1 MKNFDSYIP
10 SWFHDFVQW
19 GNDLIWTQNL
29 IFLLLLAGIF
39 FTISSKV
46 VQLRWL
52 PEMFRVIFEKPETLE
67 DGKKGISSFQA
78 FAISAASRV
87 GTGNIAGV
95 ATAIVLGGPGAVFW
109 MWVIAFIG
117 AASAFFEATLA
128 QVYKVK
134 DEAGGFRG
142 GPAYYIER
150 GLGQKWLGVI
160 FAILITVTFAFV
172 FNTVQSNTIAASL
185 NEQYEFSNVTTGIIL
200 AIITA
205 LVIFGGVRSIA
216 TVSSFIVPIMAVG
229 YIAVVGYILIVNIDQ
244 VIPMLQNIVRS
255 AFGLHP
261 AFGGA
266 IGFALMQGIKRGL
279 FSNEAGMGSAAN
291 AAATAAVSHP
301 VKQGLIQS
309 LGVFFDTLII
319 CSATAIML
327 LLYTD
332 LQFGP
337 DAPQGVAVTQQALT
351 THIGEFG
358 GIFLTIAVFMFAFSS
373 IIGNYYYGQSN
384 IEYLTK
390 NKFIMF
396 IFRLFVVAMVFVGS
410 VVKVQTV
417 WSTADLFMG
426 LMAIINIV
434 ALFGLAT
441 VVFEVTKDYR
451 AQRKRK
457 LNPVFKIEN
466 INANYSNIE
475 SWGTNPYSR
484 QQDKDTQEKNNTHVE
499 QNVDSNSTE
508 HVDDKEVENETFN
521 KENQDVNRDN
531 DQIDHGKHE
540 DTDHKE

>member
-1 MKNFDSYIP
+1 MKDFDSYIP
-10 SWFHDFVQW
+10 GWFHNFVQW

-29 IFLLLLAGIF
+29 IFLLLLAGVF
-39 FTISSKV
+39 FTISSRV

-67 DGKKGISSFQA
+67 DGRKGISSFQA

-134 DEAGGFRG
+134 DKEGGFRG

-150 GLGQKWLGVI
+150 GLGQKWLGVV

-185 NEQYEFSNVTTGIIL
+185 NEQYEFSNVITGIIL

-216 TVSSFIVPIMAVG
+216 TVSSFIVPIMAIG
-229 YIAVVGYILIVNIDQ
+229 YIGLVGYILFMNVDQ
-244 VIPMLQNIVRS
+244 IWPMIQNIVRS
-255 AFGLHP
+255 AFGFHP

-266 IGFALMQGIKRGL
+266 MGFAIMQGIKRGL

-309 LGVFFDTLII
+309 LGVFFDTMII

-332 LQFGP
+332 LQFGA
-337 DAPQGVAVTQQALT
+337 DAPQGVAVTQQALI
-351 THIGEFG
+351 THVGEFG
-358 GIFLTIAVFMFAFSS
+358 GIFLTLAVFMFAFSS

-390 NKFIMF
+390 NKFVMF
-396 IFRLFVVAMVFVGS
+396 VFRLLVVAMVFVGS
-410 VVKVQTV
+410 VVQVQTV
-417 WSTADLFMG
+417 WDTADLFMG

-441 VVFEVTKDYR
+441 VVFEVAKDYR

-466 INANYSNIE
+466 LKGNFNNIE
-475 SWGTNPYSR
+475 AWGENPYATIN
-484 QQDKDTQEKNNTHVE
+484 KKETTE
-499 QNVDSNSTE
+499 QSS
-508 HVDDKEVENETFN
+508 EVKTKYEEP
-521 KENQDVNRDN
+521 K
-531 DQIDHGKHE
+531 E
-540 DTDHKE
+540 DTFENIKDDVKDEDK

>member
-1 MKNFDSYIP
+1 MKDFDSYIP
-10 SWFHDFVQW
+10 GWFHNFVEW

-29 IFLLLLAGIF
+29 IFLLLLAGVF
-39 FTISSKV
+39 FTISSRV

-67 DGKKGISSFQA
+67 DGRKGISSFQA

-134 DEAGGFRG
+134 DKEGGFRG

-150 GLGQKWLGVI
+150 GLGQKWLGVV

-185 NEQYEFSNVTTGIIL
+185 NEQYEFSNVITGIIL

-229 YIAVVGYILIVNIDQ
+229 YIGLVGYILFMNVDQ
-244 VIPMLQNIVRS
+244 IWPMIQNIVRS
-255 AFGLHP
+255 AFGFHP

-266 IGFALMQGIKRGL
+266 MGFAIMQGIKRGL

-309 LGVFFDTLII
+309 LGVFFDTMII

-332 LQFGP
+332 LQFGA
-337 DAPQGVAVTQQALT
+337 DAPQGVAVTQQALI
-351 THIGEFG
+351 THVGEFG
-358 GIFLTIAVFMFAFSS
+358 GIFLTLAVFMFAFSS

-390 NKFIMF
+390 NKFVMF
-396 IFRLFVVAMVFVGS
+396 VFRLLVVAMVFVGS
-410 VVKVQTV
+410 VVQVQTV
-417 WSTADLFMG
+417 WDTADLFMG

-434 ALFGLAT
+434 ALIGLAT
-441 VVFEVTKDYR
+441 VVFEVAKDYR

-466 INANYSNIE
+466 LKVNFNNIE
-475 SWGTNPYSR
+475 AWGNPYATIS
-484 QQDKDTQEKNNTHVE
+484 KKETTE
-499 QNVDSNSTE
+499 QSS
-508 HVDDKEVENETFN
+508 EVKTKYDEP
-521 KENQDVNRDN
+521 K
-531 DQIDHGKHE
+531 E
-540 DTDHKE
+540 DTFENIKDDVKDEDK

>member
-1 MKNFDSYIP
+1 
-10 SWFHDFVQW
+10 
-19 GNDLIWTQNL
+19 
-29 IFLLLLAGIF
+29 
-39 FTISSKV
+39 
-46 VQLRWL
+46 
-52 PEMFRVIFEKPETLE
+52 
-67 DGKKGISSFQA
+67 
-78 FAISAASRV
+78 
-87 GTGNIAGV
+87 
-95 ATAIVLGGPGAVFW
+95 

-134 DEAGGFRG
+134 DKEGGFRG

-150 GLGQKWLGVI
+150 GLGQKWLGVV

-185 NEQYEFSNVTTGIIL
+185 NEQYEFSNVIIGIIL

-229 YIAVVGYILIVNIDQ
+229 YIGLVGYILFMNVDQ
-244 VIPMLQNIVRS
+244 IWPMIQNIVRS
-255 AFGLHP
+255 AFGFHP

-266 IGFALMQGIKRGL
+266 MGFAIMQGIKRGL

-309 LGVFFDTLII
+309 LGVFFDTMII

-332 LQFGP
+332 LQFGA
-337 DAPQGVAVTQQALT
+337 DAPQGVAVTQQALI
-351 THIGEFG
+351 THVGEFG
-358 GIFLTIAVFMFAFSS
+358 GIFLTLAVFMFAFSS

-390 NKFIMF
+390 NKFVMF
-396 IFRLFVVAMVFVGS
+396 VFRLLVVAMVFVGS
-410 VVKVQTV
+410 VVQVQTV
-417 WSTADLFMG
+417 WDTADLFMG

-434 ALFGLAT
+434 ALFGLST
-441 VVFEVTKDYR
+441 VVFEVAKDYR

-466 INANYSNIE
+466 LKVNFNNIE
-475 SWGTNPYSR
+475 AWGENPYATIN
-484 QQDKDTQEKNNTHVE
+484 KKETTE
-499 QNVDSNSTE
+499 QSS
-508 HVDDKEVENETFN
+508 EVKTKYDEP
-521 KENQDVNRDN
+521 K
-531 DQIDHGKHE
+531 E
-540 DTDHKE
+540 DTFENIKDDVKDEDK

>member
-1 MKNFDSYIP
+1 MKDFDSYIP
-10 SWFHDFVQW
+10 DWFHNFVQW

-29 IFLLLLAGIF
+29 IFLLLLAGVF
-39 FTISSKV
+39 FTISSRV

-67 DGKKGISSFQA
+67 DGRKGISSFQA

-134 DEAGGFRG
+134 DKEGGFRG

-150 GLGQKWLGVI
+150 GLGQKWLGVV

-185 NEQYEFSNVTTGIIL
+185 NEQYEFSNVITGIIL

-229 YIAVVGYILIVNIDQ
+229 YIGLVGYILFMNVDQ
-244 VIPMLQNIVRS
+244 IWPMIQNIVRS
-255 AFGLHP
+255 AFGFHP

-266 IGFALMQGIKRGL
+266 MGFAIMQGIKRGL

-301 VKQGLIQS
+301 VKQGLIQA
-309 LGVFFDTLII
+309 LGVFFDTMII

-332 LQFGP
+332 LQFGA

-351 THIGEFG
+351 THVGEFG
-358 GIFLTIAVFMFAFSS
+358 GIFLTLAVFMFAFSS

-390 NKFIMF
+390 NKIVMF
-396 IFRLFVVAMVFVGS
+396 IFRALVVAMVFVGS
-410 VVKVQTV
+410 VVQVQTV
-417 WSTADLFMG
+417 WDTADLFMG

-441 VVFEVTKDYR
+441 VVFEVAKDYR

-466 INANYSNIE
+466 LKVNYNNIE
-475 SWGTNPYSR
+475 AWGDNPYATLSKKETTE
-484 QQDKDTQEKNNTHVE
+484 QSSEANTNYEKPKEDTFDIIKDDDKDE
-499 QNVDSNSTE
+499 
-508 HVDDKEVENETFN
+508 DK
-521 KENQDVNRDN
+521 
-531 DQIDHGKHE
+531 
-540 DTDHKE
+540 

>member
-1 MKNFDSYIP
+1 MKDFDSYIP

-29 IFLLLLAGIF
+29 IFLLLLAGVF
-39 FTISSKV
+39 FTISSRV

-52 PEMFRVIFEKPETLE
+52 PEMFRIIFEKPETLE

-95 ATAIVLGGPGAVFW
+95 ATAIVLGGPGDVFW

-134 DEAGGFRG
+134 DEEGGFRG

-160 FAILITVTFAFV
+160 FAVLITVTFAFV

-185 NEQYEFSNVTTGIIL
+185 NEQYEFSNIITGVIL
-200 AIITA
+200 AIITGI
-205 LVIFGGVRSIA
+205 VIFGGVRSIA

-229 YIAVVGYILIVNIDQ
+229 YIILVGYILAMNVDQ
-244 VIPMLQNIVRS
+244 IIPMLQNIVKS

-332 LQFGP
+332 LQFGA
-337 DAPQGVAVTQQALT
+337 DAEQGVAVTQQALT
-351 THIGEFG
+351 THVGEFG

-373 IIGNYYYGQSN
+373 IIGNYYYGQAN

-396 IFRLFVVAMVFVGS
+396 IFRLLVVGMVFVGS
-410 VVKVQTV
+410 VVQVQTV
-417 WSTADLFMG
+417 WDTADLFMG
-426 LMAIINIV
+426 LMAVINIV

-441 VVFEVTKDYR
+441 VVFEVAKDYR
-451 AQRKRK
+451 DQRKRK

-466 INANYSNIE
+466 LKANFSNIE
-475 SWGTNPYSR
+475 AWGNNPYSR
-484 QQDKDTQEKNNTHVE
+484 NEDTAVKKKNKPT
-499 QNVDSNSTE
+499 VDSEEENVSENKDETLN
-508 HVDDKEVENETFN
+508 DDK
-521 KENQDVNRDN
+521 K
-531 DQIDHGKHE
+531 DQ
-540 DTDHKE
+540 

>member
-508 HVDDKEVENETFN
+508 HDDDKEVENETFN